1 MKLNKADSLA
11 LVKLCCL
18 ALDEKKAEDLRV
30 MDVSEQSSITDF
42 LVLATGNSAPHLR
55 ALRIEVEKAL
65 DAAKARIVGMEIP
78 QDTGWMVI
86 DAFDV
91 MIHLFTADQR
101 EHYALENLWKDAV
114 EVSVPELCGVAKTAV
129 APEPAMAPAPAP
141 VSVIIKA
148 AVKAKSKL
156 KPKAAAKPK
165 PKVKAKPKPK
175 VKAKAKPKSKAK
187 AKPKPKAKANPK
199 PKAKAKPASKPKTS
213 LRAKPKAATAK
224 KSVKQSGIKRPAK
237 KKAAVAKKSIPA
249 KKSVSARRKK

>member
-65 DAAKARIVGMEIP
+65 DTAKARIVGMEIP

-114 EVSVPELCGVAKTAV
+114 EVSVPELCGVAKSAV
-129 APEPAMAPAPAP
+129 APEPAMDPAPAPAP
-141 VSVIIKA
+141 TTIIKT
-148 AVKAKSKL
+148 AVTPKSKP
-156 KPKAAAKPK
+156 KPKAAAKSKPKANSK

-175 VKAKAKPKSKAK
+175 VKAKAKPKPKAK
-187 AKPKPKAKANPK
+187 AKPK

-213 LRAKPKAATAK
+213 LKAKPKAATAK

-237 KKAAVAKKSIPA
+237 KKAVVAKKSTPA

>member
-114 EVSVPELCGVAKTAV
+114 EVSVPELCGVAKSAV
-129 APEPAMAPAPAP
+129 APEPAIAPAPAP
-141 VSVIIKA
+141 APPTIIKT
-148 AVKAKSKL
+148 AVAPKSKP

-165 PKVKAKPKPK
+165 SKAKVKAKPKPK
-175 VKAKAKPKSKAK
+175 VKAKAKPKPKAK
-187 AKPKPKAKANPK
+187 AKPTPKAKV
-199 PKAKAKPASKPKTS
+199 KPASKPKTS
-213 LRAKPKAATAK
+213 LKAKPKAATAK

-237 KKAAVAKKSIPA
+237 KKAVVAKKSTPA

>member
-65 DAAKARIVGMEIP
+65 DTAKARIVGMEIP

-114 EVSVPELCGVAKTAV
+114 EVSVPELCGVAKSAV

-141 VSVIIKA
+141 APTTIIKT
-148 AVKAKSKL
+148 AVTPKSKP
-156 KPKAAAKPK
+156 KPKAAAK
-165 PKVKAKPKPK
+165 
-175 VKAKAKPKSKAK
+175 S
-187 AKPKPKAKANPK
+187 K

-213 LRAKPKAATAK
+213 LKAKP
-224 KSVKQSGIKRPAK
+224 
-237 KKAAVAKKSIPA
+237 
-249 KKSVSARRKK
+249 

>member
-141 VSVIIKA
+141 VPVIIKA
-148 AVKAKSKL
+148 AVKAKSKP

-187 AKPKPKAKANPK
+187 AKPKPKAKA
-199 PKAKAKPASKPKTS
+199 KPASKPKTS
-213 LRAKPKAATAK
+213 LKAKPKAATVK
-224 KSVKQSGIKRPAK
+224 KSVKPSGIKRPAK
-237 KKAAVAKKSIPA
+237 KKAAVAKKSTPA

>member
-65 DAAKARIVGMEIP
+65 DTAKARIVGMEIP

-114 EVSVPELCGVAKTAV
+114 EVSVLELCGVAKPAV

-141 VSVIIKA
+141 VPPTIIKTA
-148 AVKAKSKL
+148 AKPKSKS
-156 KPKAAAKPK
+156 KPKAAAK
-165 PKVKAKPKPK
+165 AKPKAK
-175 VKAKAKPKSKAK
+175 SNLKAKAKAKAK
-187 AKPKPKAKANPK
+187 AKPKPKAKA
-199 PKAKAKPASKPKTS
+199 KPASKAKIS
-213 LRAKPKAATAK
+213 LKAKPKAAKAK
-224 KSVKQSGIKRPAK
+224 KSVKRSGVKRPAK
-237 KKAAVAKKSIPA
+237 KKAAVAKKAIPA

>member
-141 VSVIIKA
+141 VPVIIKA
-148 AVKAKSKL
+148 AVKAKSKP

-175 VKAKAKPKSKAK
+175 VKAKAKPKPKAK
-187 AKPKPKAKANPK
+187 AKPKP
-199 PKAKAKPASKPKTS
+199 KAKPASKPKTS

-237 KKAAVAKKSIPA
+237 KKAAVAKKSTPA

>member
-30 MDVSEQSSITDF
+30 MDVSEQSSINDF
-42 LVLATGNSAPHLR
+42 LVLATGTSAPHQR

-65 DAAKARIVGMEIP
+65 DTAKARIVGMEIP

-141 VSVIIKA
+141 VPVIIKA
-148 AVKAKSKL
+148 AVKAKSKP

-175 VKAKAKPKSKAK
+175 VKAK
-187 AKPKPKAKANPK
+187 PKPKAKPV
-199 PKAKAKPASKPKTS
+199 SKSKTS
-213 LRAKPKAATAK
+213 LKAKPKAATAK

-237 KKAAVAKKSIPA
+237 KKAVVAKKSTPA
-249 KKSVSARRKK
+249 QKSVSARRKK